1 MKFVPDFSTAK
12 RLACVAWDNIAE
24 WAEEAEARVEKR
36 ASLRSERIERQ
47 CAEIQ
52 RKHEEELLKHQ
63 KKMAETTFTTEE
75 IEYLKAEYKKN
86 LGWTDEQCDEHFA
99 DYTIKDKGISTE
111 MQALN
116 QATELNA
123 KLMEQVHQLNQ
134 QVHQLQQ
141 QLQAA
146 LALLAMNK

>member
-111 MQALN
+111 LQALN
-116 QATELNA
+116 QATQDKAELA
-123 KLMEQVHQLNQ
+123 IQVQ
-134 QVHQLQQ
+134 QLQQ
-141 QLQAA
+141 QLQEA
-146 LALLAMNK
+146 LAKLAKNK